1 MADIKTL
8 TDNEAVKKIRELAE
22 DKICM
27 FCNYEDFKME
37 SRPMGTMG
45 IDDDGTLWFF
55 SRKSSEK
62 NHQLLHDKQVDL
74 IYADPSK
81 QHYMVLNGYA
91 TIEEDKAKAKELWTP
106 LAKAWFERG
115 VDDSD
120 LSLIKVVP
128 AEGHYWDTKNG
139 RLISMLKI
147 AVAAISGK
155 EMDGGVEGDIV
166 P

>member
-1 MADIKTL
+1 MGDVETVSG
-8 TDNEAVKKIRELAE
+8 NEAVKKIRELAA

-74 IYADPSK
+74 IYSDPSR

-91 TIEEDKAKAKELWTP
+91 TIEQDKKKAKELWTP
-106 LAKAWFERG
+106 LAKAWFEEG
-115 VDDSD
+115 VDDPD
-120 LSLIKVVP
+120 LSLIKVSP
-128 AEGHYWDTKNG
+128 SEGHYWDTKNG

-155 EMDGGVEGDIV
+155 EANAGVEGDII